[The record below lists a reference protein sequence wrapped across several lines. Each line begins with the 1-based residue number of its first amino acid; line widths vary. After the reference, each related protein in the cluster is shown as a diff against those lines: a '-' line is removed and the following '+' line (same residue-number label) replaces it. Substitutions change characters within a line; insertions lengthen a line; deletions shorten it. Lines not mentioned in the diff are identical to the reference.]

1 MLALLLD
8 LSNILGGFLL
18 AIGLLALIPN
28 AGDNLAR
35 FAERLGPFRWI
46 VGVVAL
52 VCGGFFLIVHLVSGP
67 RVFHFEIVGI
77 AVGVLLLWDR
87 LRAGR
92 LASRDLPAS
101 GAQGPG
107 LVLAVFGIIAMIVGL
122 QGVFTPD

>member
-1 MLALLLD
+1 MLSLLLD
-8 LSNILGGFLL
+8 LGNILGGFLL
-18 AIGLLALIPN
+18 AIGLLALIPD

-35 FAERLGPFRWI
+35 FAERVGPFRWI

-52 VCGGFFLIVHLVSGP
+52 VCGGYFLIVHLISGP

-101 GAQGPG
+101 GAQGAG

-122 QGVFTPD
+122 QGIFTPD